1 MTPRSPEPVF
11 AAIALGSNLGD
22 RAANIEHGFSGLAS
36 LGGTSLVARSRVIE
50 TNPVGPAGQGA
61 YLNAAALIVTTL
73 PPEELLAAL
82 LAIERSAGRDREA
95 SIRWGPRTLDL
106 DILLYGDLIVAEPGL
121 TIPHPLMHE
130 RGFVLVP
137 LAEIGPDLVHPVLRR
152 TVGELLNGLDG

>member
-1 MTPRSPEPVF
+1 M
-11 AAIALGSNLGD
+11 
-22 RAANIEHGFSGLAS
+22 
-36 LGGTSLVARSRVIE
+36 ARSRVIE
-50 TNPVGPAGQGA
+50 TDPVGPAGQGA

>member
-1 MTPRSPEPVF
+1 MTGRSPEPVV
-11 AAIALGSNLGD
+11 AAVALGSNLGD
-22 RAANIEHGFSGLAS
+22 RAANIERGFSGLAS
-36 LGGTSLVARSRVIE
+36 LAGTSLVARSRVVE
-50 TNPVGPAGQGA
+50 TEPVGPPGQGP

-73 PPEELLAAL
+73 GPEELLAAM
-82 LAIERSAGRDREA
+82 LAVERLAGRDRES

-106 DILLYGDLIVAEPGL
+106 DLLLYGDVIVAKPGL

-152 TVGELLNGLDG
+152 TVAELLRAL